1 LVGTPANGLFRL
13 FGDSDGNGTVNS
25 TDFATFRTFFG
36 IGPSFSD
43 FNNDGQTNS
52 DDFAEFRKRFGLTI

>member
-1 LVGTPANGLFRL
+1 M